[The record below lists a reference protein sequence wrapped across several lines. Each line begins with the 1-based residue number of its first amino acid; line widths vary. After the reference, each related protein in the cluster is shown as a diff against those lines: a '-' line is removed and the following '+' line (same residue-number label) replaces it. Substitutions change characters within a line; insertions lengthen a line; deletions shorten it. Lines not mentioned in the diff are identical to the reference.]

1 MLEAKQLTK
10 YYKDRAKGER
20 RCVLHEASLLLR
32 EGEAVGLMGKSGSGK
47 STLVHLLLGLES
59 PDDGEVLWRG
69 KHIAS
74 LARNE
79 RRDFRREVQLISQSP
94 ATFFDPLCTLEKS
107 LREALQVQATA
118 PKAQWQA
125 CIAHELTRVGLSEKL
140 LRRYPHELSGGEM
153 QRFSISRALLLK
165 PSLLI
170 LDEPTSM
177 LDISVQAQILHLL
190 RDLREKQGIA
200 CLLVSHDKAVIQWF
214 CQRALYLDNGV
225 LHESYA

>member
-1 MLEAKQLTK
+1 MLEAHRLTK
-10 YYKDRAKGER
+10 HYKDRAKGGR
-20 RCVLHEASLLLR
+20 FCVLHEASLTLH

-47 STLVHLLLGLES
+47 STLVRLLLGLEI
-59 PDDGEVLWRG
+59 PDGGEVRWRG
-69 KHIAS
+69 KDVFS

-79 RRDFRREVQLISQSP
+79 LRDFRRSVQFISQTP
-94 ATFFDPLCTLEKS
+94 GTFFDPRYTLERS
-107 LREALQVQATA
+107 LREALQVQDVA
-118 PKAQWQA
+118 PRAIWRE
-125 CIAHELTRVGLSEKL
+125 CIAEQLARVGLSENL

-200 CLLVSHDKAVIQWF
+200 CLLVSHDAAVVQWF
-214 CQRALYLDNGV
+214 CQRSLYLENGV
-225 LHESYA
+225 LHES

>member
-1 MLEAKQLTK
+1 MLEAYRLTK
-10 YYKDRAKGER
+10 HYKDRAKGGR
-20 RCVLHEASLLLR
+20 FRILHEASLTLH

-47 STLVHLLLGLES
+47 STLARLLLGLEI
-59 PDDGEVLWRG
+59 PDGGEVRWRG
-69 KHIAS
+69 KDVFS

-79 RRDFRREVQLISQSP
+79 LRDFRRSVQFISQTP
-94 ATFFDPLCTLEKS
+94 DTFFDPRYTLERS
-107 LREALQVQATA
+107 LREALQVQDVA
-118 PKAQWQA
+118 PRAIWRE
-125 CIAHELTRVGLSEKL
+125 CIAEQLARVGLNEKL

-190 RDLREKQGIA
+190 RDLREKQRIA
-200 CLLVSHDKAVIQWF
+200 CLLVSHDAAVVQWF
-214 CQRALYLDNGV
+214 CQHSLYLENGV
-225 LHESYA
+225 LHES